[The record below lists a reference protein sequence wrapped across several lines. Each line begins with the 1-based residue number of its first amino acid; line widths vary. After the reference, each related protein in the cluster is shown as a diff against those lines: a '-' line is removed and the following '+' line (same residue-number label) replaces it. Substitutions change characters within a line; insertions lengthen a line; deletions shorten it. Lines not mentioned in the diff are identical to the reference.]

1 MIGVSGRAVQLRLAL
16 DADLSARLEA
26 RVGRLEAVRVA
37 VGVVLGVAEGS
48 SSPCEAGPA
57 LAAALAVLADAG
69 VGGRLGYVVR
79 RYRACPR
86 AVDEDW
92 DELVD
97 ELVFA
102 LSLFPPDGCTEGRPD
117 GGNG

>member
-1 MIGVSGRAVQLRLAL
+1 MISVGSRPVQLRFAL
-16 DADLSARLEA
+16 DADPSARLEA
-26 RVGRLEAVRVA
+26 RVGRLQAVRDA
-37 VGVVLGVAEGS
+37 AGVVLGVAERS

-79 RYRACPR
+79 RYRACPP
-86 AVDEDW
+86 ASNGHW

-102 LSLFPPDGCTEGRPD
+102 LSLFPPDGRPD
-117 GGNG
+117 DRNG